1 MAKAKV
7 TRKWLSENYYCCGV
21 GYCELQYLLH
31 FADVRYYTCGVYGWN
46 FDAYIV
52 RVDNTD
58 YCITTGYRGMIREFT
73 ARNVHLFDERA
84 KKYVTAR
91 DLTQE
96 EKKAKVNELLTK
108 FIEVTFK
115 M

>member
-1 MAKAKV
+1 MAKARI

-21 GYCELQYLLH
+21 GYCDLYYLLYYTDAR
-31 FADVRYYTCGVYGWN
+31 FYTCGVYGWN

-52 RVDNTD
+52 CVDDTE

-73 ARNVHLFDERA
+73 AKNVHLYNERA
-84 KKYVTAR
+84 QLIIKDINLSY
-91 DLTQE
+91 E
-96 EKKAKVNELLTK
+96 EKKKRVDALLK
-108 FIEVTFK
+108 QFIRETFK